1 MNQRWTLHV
10 ENFGRIKS
18 ADIKIAP
25 MMLFVGQNNT
35 GKSYVASLL
44 WGILSSLHKVFPDKI
59 PSNKSYERCKELFIS
74 HHERKQS
81 ELDKELIKSVFSF
94 INEFLKENKD
104 KFIQEIFTSN
114 KLEIGDLSI
123 EIEDQDI
130 SKTSVEWRESSDF
143 TGFSFRGLKC
153 GGDVSNNLTM
163 DERSYKFIQLLSQL
177 LSVGEIGYPVYL
189 PASRT
194 GFMLSYKSLIASLM
208 EEGWGLD
215 KKVKSDFTR
224 PIIDFL
230 KRLLVDINREDFYTR
245 WYGDIAHSLEKEIL
259 EGRIEQT
266 PDPGASFYYQPE
278 LTKKSLPFHLTSS
291 LVSELAPLIISL
303 KGMVFNT
310 LIFEEPESHLHLNA
324 QRILAKYLVKLVNNG
339 MPVWITTHSD
349 IFFQQINNLIASN
362 EQRIKKL
369 GELSYKD
376 DEMIKPGD
384 IEAYQFNI
392 NKKGMTEVVPLE
404 KTEDGFIV
412 PTFNQTVMELSK
424 ETVNLETE
432 NAD

>member
-1 MNQRWTLHV
+1 M
-10 ENFGRIKS
+10 
-18 ADIKIAP
+18 A
-25 MMLFVGQNNT
+25 
-35 GKSYVASLL
+35 
-44 WGILSSLHKVFPDKI
+44 
-59 PSNKSYERCKELFIS
+59 ELKTI
-74 HHERKQS
+74 RG
-81 ELDKELIKSVFSF
+81 
-94 INEFLKENKD
+94 
-104 KFIQEIFTSN
+104 IFTSGD
-114 KLEIGDLSI
+114 LEIGEMSI
-123 EIEDQDI
+123 KIKDEDI
-130 SKTSVEWRESSDF
+130 SKASVDWSDF
-143 TGFSFRGLKC
+143 TQFGFKGSEIAG
-153 GGDVSNNLTM
+153 
-163 DERSYKFIQLLSQL
+163 DERIRICIQFLSKM
-177 LSVGEIGYPVYL
+177 LSVGEIGHPVYL

-208 EEGWGLD
+208 EGWGLD

-230 KRLLVDINREDFYTR
+230 KTLLVDINREDFHAERYR
-245 WYGDIAHSLEKEIL
+245 DIAYSLEKEIL
-259 EGRIEQT
+259 EGRIEQAS
-266 PDPGASFYYQPE
+266 DPGVGFYYQPE

-362 EQRIKKL
+362 EQRINKL

-392 NKKGMTEVVPLE
+392 NKEGMTEVVPLE